1 MKGYVTDSL
10 EKSVVLMGHGLGGA
24 TAVITAQK
32 KPERVRGVIAL
43 DPWLHVLKNE
53 QRERKEGSQLAD
65 EHYRLFTPICCV
77 VSEYFQS
84 THLFEGQS
92 NWVYTKALFTKN

>member
-1 MKGYVTDSL
+1 M
-10 EKSVVLMGHGLGGA
+10 
-24 TAVITAQK
+24 
-32 KPERVRGVIAL
+32 
-43 DPWLHVLKNE
+43 
-53 QRERKEGSQLAD
+53 LAD